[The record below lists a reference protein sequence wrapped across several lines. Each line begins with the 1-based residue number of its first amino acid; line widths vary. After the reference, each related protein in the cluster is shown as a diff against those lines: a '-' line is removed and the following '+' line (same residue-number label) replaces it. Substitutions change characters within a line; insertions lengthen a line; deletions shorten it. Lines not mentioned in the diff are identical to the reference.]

1 MSNIT
6 DKKVFLFTDGSFNEP
21 RNQASYGFVVV
32 NKNGDKSESEFECS
46 GVVGDH
52 QGSRNVAGEL
62 FAVIEGLRHLVG
74 KASEVVI
81 CHDYSGVREWVSGSW
96 KAKKKLTQD
105 YRAEMANLAKKFKKL
120 SFVHVKGHSGNFWN
134 DYADKLAGS
143 AFEDSSDEEQLE
155 LPI

>member
-1 MSNIT
+1 MSNL
-6 DKKVFLFTDGSFNEP
+6 DKKVFLFTDGSFNEA

-32 NKNGDKSESEFECS
+32 NKDNDKSESEFECS
-46 GVVGDH
+46 GVVTDH

-81 CHDYSGVREWVSGSW
+81 CHDYTGCANWVSGVW
-96 KAKKKLTQD
+96 NAKKPLTRD
-105 YRAEMANLAKKFKKL
+105 YRLEMANLAKKFKKL
-120 SFVHVKGHSGNFWN
+120 TFVHVPGHSGQFWN

-143 AFEDSSDEEQLE
+143 AFDASSDEEQLE
-155 LPI
+155 FPQ